1 MSRRTPSL
9 NPAMVRA
16 RSGLGK
22 DAVIAQRPRFLERL
36 RLGIG
41 NIDALL
47 FQPFQMFFVDLG
59 EIGIAEF
66 VLLGLQH
73 RELVVLEGMARA
85 ALARPANQVE
95 IIENA
100 GELIHGESTSG
111 FLFIF
116 GITTGDVLDRG
127 VHGLTDLAD
136 NGLGRHVARGR
147 C

>member
-1 MSRRTPSL
+1 
-9 NPAMVRA
+9 
-16 RSGLGK
+16 
-22 DAVIAQRPRFLERL
+22 
-36 RLGIG
+36 
-41 NIDALL
+41 
-47 FQPFQMFFVDLG
+47 MFFVDLC

-73 RELVVLEGMARA
+73 RELVVLEGMAPA
-85 ALARPANQVE
+85 ALARPANLVE

-100 GELIHGESTSG
+100 GELIHGEGTSG

-147 C
+147 GRGRSAQTGQSPCPVSRAV